1 MLAEANG
8 LAKGIEE
15 YFAVRTIA
23 EVRANFFADL
33 AGQLIVQIGRELL
46 EHFDTIPFPMT
57 LMRGGLAGAWICA
70 YAVCHGSASSLT
82 IPNYRSTVATSW

>member
-1 MLAEANG
+1 MLAEPNG

-23 EVRANFFADL
+23 EVRADFLADFTR
-33 AGQLIVQIGRELL
+33 QLVVQIGREAF
-46 EHFDTIPFPMT
+46 EDFDAIPFPVS

-70 YAVCHGSASSLT
+70 YSVGHGHTATVT
-82 IPNYRSTVATSW
+82 IPNYRSIVAASW